1 MAKDTKFIFV
11 TGGVLSSLGKGL
23 ASAAM
28 GALLE
33 SRGLTVTIQ
42 KLDPYINVDPGTMNP
57 FQHGEVFVTDD
68 GTETDLDLGHYERFT
83 HARMGRDNNFTTGKI
98 YHSVITKERRGDYLG
113 GTVQVIPHIT
123 DEIKNSIKLAASDV
137 DVVIVEIGGTIGDIE
152 SLPFLE
158 AIRQFRAD
166 VGKEN
171 SLYIHLTLVPYIGTA
186 GEVKTKPTQHSVK
199 ELRSIGIQ
207 PDILLC
213 RTDRFLSKD
222 IKAKIAL
229 FCNVSVDEVI
239 TAKDVDH
246 IYEVPLIFHQEGLD
260 DKIVELLNIWT
271 RNPQLDDWENLIK
284 KIKAPRHS
292 VTIAVVGKY
301 VDLTESYKSLNEA
314 LYHGGIA
321 NDCRVNLNF
330 VDSEKLDRGTCDA
343 LLADADGI
351 LVPGGFGG
359 RGIEGKI
366 CSAHYA
372 RKNKVPY
379 FGICLGMQ
387 IAVIEFAR
395 HVAGLE
401 AANSSEFDPN
411 TPYPVIYLM
420 REWFDERSQS
430 VQRRDDL
437 SDKGATMR
445 LGAYSCRIK
454 ENSLAFEAYRHAGIS
469 ERHRHRYEFNNEF
482 MDQLK
487 ENGMVISGTSPSGE
501 LVEIIELNDHPWFL
515 GCQFHPEFK
524 SRPMTPHPLFRDFIK
539 ASLKNSESRNQPQD

>member
-1 MAKDTKFIFV
+1 MAKDTKYIFV

-23 ASAAM
+23 ASAAI
-28 GALLE
+28 GALME

-83 HARMGRDNNFTTGKI
+83 HAKMGKDNNFTTGKI

-123 DEIKNSIKLAASDV
+123 DEIKNSIKLAADNV

-158 AIRQFRAD
+158 AIRQFRTD

-171 SLYIHLTLVPYIGTA
+171 VLYIHLTLVPYIGTA

-207 PDILLC
+207 PNILLC

-229 FCNVSVDEVI
+229 FCNVSIEEVI

-260 DKIVELLNIWT
+260 DKIIELLNIWT
-271 RNPQLDDWENLIK
+271 RNPQLNDWEELIK
-284 KIKAPRHS
+284 NIKAPKHS

-321 NDCRVNLNF
+321 NDSKVNLNF
-330 VDSEKLDRGTCDA
+330 VDSEKLDGTTCNDM
-343 LLADADGI
+343 LADADGI
-351 LVPGGFGG
+351 LVPGGFGS

-366 CSAHYA
+366 CAANFA
-372 RKNKVPY
+372 RVNNVPY

-401 AANSSEFDPN
+401 NANSSEFDQN
-411 TPYPVIYLM
+411 TPHPVIYLM
-420 REWFDERSQS
+420 REWFDERSQT

-437 SDKGATMR
+437 SAKGATMR
-445 LGAYSCRIK
+445 LGAYSCRIG
-454 ENSLAFEAYRHAGIS
+454 NPSLAYRAYQKEEIS
-469 ERHRHRYEFNNEF
+469 ERHRHRYEFNN
-482 MDQLK
+482 DYLDRLK
-487 ENGMVISGTSPSGE
+487 EAGMVISGTSPNGE
-501 LVEIIELNDHPWFL
+501 LVEIIEIGDHPWFL

-524 SRPMTPHPLFRDFIK
+524 SQPMDPHPLFRDFIK
-539 ASLKNSESRNQPQD
+539 SSLENARYPV